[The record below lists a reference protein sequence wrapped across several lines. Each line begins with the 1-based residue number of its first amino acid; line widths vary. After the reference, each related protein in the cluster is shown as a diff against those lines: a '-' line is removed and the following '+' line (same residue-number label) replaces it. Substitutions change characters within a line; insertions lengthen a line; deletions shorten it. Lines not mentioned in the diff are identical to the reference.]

1 MVRTLQEGRA
11 WADCTVRV
19 VHEALNETNP
29 LAENSSRIGNFP
41 GSNFKLQQEFS
52 VLLVPVFFFIL
63 FYLFF
68 SLALR
73 NEVP

>member
-1 MVRTLQEGRA
+1 MRA
-11 WADCTVRV
+11 

-52 VLLVPVFFFIL
+52 VLLVPVFFIL